1 ETVDRDGKT
10 HAHRIYLA
18 SGGAGK
24 AELGIG
30 PNGQRREPKK
40 SARKTEH
47 ESTAGRAVIWGDAST
62 AELELIFEG
71 IETAA
76 AAALAFQN
84 EINSRKSA
92 IFACITAGS
101 VEAFGPWRSA
111 RRVIVGADRDEAS
124 ENGRAPSRRGE
135 VAARKFAVLHHREIS
150 VGIALPGK
158 SGEKMDWLD
167 LLRREGVEA
176 VRCGMLAAI
185 PFELDQDGN
194 LSAGN

>member
-1 ETVDRDGKT
+1 DPPRRRNARPVHVGDFAAAVFETVDRDGQT

-84 EINSRKSA
+84 EIDSRKVA
-92 IFACITAGS
+92 IFACISAGG
-101 VEAFGPWRSA
+101 VEAFRPWPA
-111 RRVIVGADRDEAS
+111 TKRVIVGADRAEDRD
-124 ENGRAPSRRGE
+124 GHRPSTRRGD
-135 VAARKFAVLHHREIS
+135 VDAPTFTVVHPYNNALS
-150 VGIALPGK
+150 VTLPGH
-158 SGEKMDWLD
+158 
-167 LLRREGVEA
+167 
-176 VRCGMLAAI
+176 
-185 PFELDQDGN
+185 
-194 LSAGN
+194 